1 MYTIYLVPHSHY
13 DAVWAFIQDDYTYI
27 NELILSKAAEL
38 MKSSDYKFQIEQ
50 TFLLEEMEER
60 NPRLWSDLAEMI
72 KKKKL
77 EIVDGQYLMPDSM
90 LPDGEVLIREIMVGK
105 RYCKEKFGVDVPV
118 AWAADGFGLNAQLP
132 QIYKKSGYR
141 WLVFRRGAG
150 KKISEFLW
158 KGLDGTKIL
167 AHWMPLGYRAGLNL
181 NKLEESFERIKEV
194 AVSSHI
200 LMPSGSGVTIPQ
212 EETER
217 FVKKWNKN
225 HDDVKVKIATAS
237 EFFEALESENI
248 KYRTIR
254 GEMYSGRFSEV
265 FPDVCSSRVWIF
277 LNMRRSEYLMLC
289 AERFA
294 TLAWLFG
301 ARYPEVMLKN
311 SWKRMLFLAFHDILP
326 GTSIDEVYHP
336 VREYFFALKR
346 DLGKILDD
354 SLDYIANRIN
364 TEGESVI
371 VFNPLS
377 WQVTN
382 WVEAEIE
389 INKGVIKNPG
399 LVSEDEIESEFLEIW
414 RYDDGSIKRA
424 RIGLIATVPAL
435 GYRVYNIVERKKR
448 NKEVSK
454 KWFKIKDS
462 TIDTKFYKL
471 SIDQESGIANIEM
484 KKGDLRIKGNEIVI
498 EDEIG
503 DLYYHQSRLSEP
515 IKTEGGDGLIYGA
528 FKPQSF
534 KIEESPNRI
543 RIRFESGFYTLRWP
557 YRLLHK
563 YKPKIYRHKVVDVCK
578 EIILYRSIPRID
590 FVTKINNN
598 YPGVRIRVKFDVNI
612 DEFHYYRGT
621 QFGATKETTTDK
633 IHLPKDS
640 VELFSRAPA
649 INWVDYGDDSKGVT
663 LINDGNPENEL
674 KTGSIYITLLRSIFC
689 LSADGQSGP
698 LIPTPDALEL
708 GEYTFRYAL
717 YPHTGSWRDAHS
729 YRHAEQ
735 FSRGLIARQVNN
747 DGELPL
753 EYSFLTIEPDNLIL
767 STLKK
772 AEDTEDAILR
782 FYETTG
788 EKTSARIKAYETIN
802 KMAEVNLLEEI
813 DENVKPLKLHLLEDG
828 SYAINIK
835 PFEIKTLALRII
847 PDDKDETKKSS
858 KD

>member
-38 MKSSDYKFQIEQ
+38 MKGSDYKFQIEQ

-90 LPDGEVLIREIMVGK
+90 LPDGEVLVREIMVGK

-118 AWAADGFGLNAQLP
+118 AWAADGFGLNGQLP
-132 QIYKKSGYR
+132 QIYKKSGYK

-167 AHWMPLGYRAGLNL
+167 SHWMPLGYRAGLNL
-181 NKLEESFERIKEV
+181 SKLEENFNKIREV

-212 EETER
+212 EETTK
-217 FVKKWNKN
+217 FVKKWNKT

-237 EFFEALESENI
+237 EFFEALESEDI
-248 KYRTIR
+248 TFRTIR

-265 FPDVCSSRVWIF
+265 FPDICSSRVWIF
-277 LNMRRSEYLMLC
+277 LDMRRSEYLMLC

-294 TLAWLFG
+294 TVAWLFG
-301 ARYPEVMLKN
+301 ARYPKIMLKN
-311 SWKRMLFLAFHDILP
+311 SWKRILFLAFHDILP

-336 VREYFFALKR
+336 VRENFFALKR

-354 SLDYIANRIN
+354 SLHYLAKRIN
-364 TEGESVI
+364 TEGDSVV

-382 WVEAEIE
+382 WVEVEIE
-389 INKGVIKNPG
+389 FDKGVIKNPG
-399 LVSEDEIESEFLEIW
+399 LQFESEIDCEILEIW
-414 RYDDGSIKRA
+414 RYDDGSTKHA
-424 RIGLIATVPAL
+424 RIGFFATVPAL
-435 GYRVYNIVERKKR
+435 GYRVYNIVEKNNSQKEGSR
-448 NKEVSK
+448 N
-454 KWFKIKDS
+454 WFKIKNHA
-462 TIDTKFYKL
+462 IDTKFYKV
-471 SIDQESGIANIEM
+471 SIDQESGIASIEM
-484 KKGDLRIKGNEIVI
+484 KKGDLKIKGNEVVI
-498 EDEIG
+498 DDEIG

-515 IKTEGGDGLIYGA
+515 IKAEGGDGLIYGA

-534 KIEESPNRI
+534 KIEEGRNRI

-563 YKPKIYRHKVVDVCK
+563 YKPMLYRHKAVDICK
-578 EIILYRSIPRID
+578 EIVLYRSIPRID

-612 DEFHYYRGT
+612 DEPYYYRGT
-621 QFGATKETTTDK
+621 QFGVTKETTTDK

-649 INWVDYGDDSKGVT
+649 INWVDYGDDKKGVT

-674 KTGSIYITLLRSIFC
+674 LTGSLYITLLRSIFC

-717 YPHTGSWRDAHS
+717 YPHLGSWKDAHV
-729 YRHAEQ
+729 YKHAEQ
-735 FSRGLIARQVNN
+735 FSRGLIALQVNN
-747 DGELPL
+747 EGELPQ
-753 EYSFLTIEPDNLIL
+753 EYSFLSIEPDNLIL
-767 STLKK
+767 SAFKK

-788 EKTSARIKAYETIN
+788 QNTIAKIKAYESIN
-802 KMAEVNLLEEI
+802 KMSEVNLLEEI
-813 DENVKPLKLHLLEDG
+813 DENVKPLKVQTLEQG
-828 SYAINIK
+828 EYAINIK

-847 PDDKDETKKSS
+847 TDNTDEK
-858 KD
+858 